1 LSSHSEKSLLASV
14 VGTGGG
20 IASTVYGTVV
30 VMATLTAAYATEKHP
45 WRLAVLVWTTAAVL
59 WFAHLYAHGLAESV
73 AQKRRLSGDELVQIA
88 HRELGI
94 LLAAAVPSSALLL
107 GALGVLKESTC
118 VWVALTIGL
127 ATLAAE
133 GVRYARLET
142 LGRAATLGM
151 VGANVG
157 LGLLV
162 VGLKVAIAH

>member
-1 LSSHSEKSLLASV
+1 VSAHSEKSLLASFF
-14 VGTGGG
+14 GTGGG

-59 WFAHLYAHGLAESV
+59 WLAHLYAHGLAESV
-73 AQKRRLSGDELVQIA
+73 AQRRLLSVDELTDVA
-88 HRELGI
+88 RRELGI
-94 LLAAAVPSSALLL
+94 LLAAAGPSSALLL

-118 VWVALTIGL
+118 VWIALGVGL

-142 LGRAATLGM
+142 LGRAATIGM